1 MTDDRNRVRLLVNGT
16 DFGGWKSVSISAGID
31 RQARDFDLS
40 VTDRWPGSD
49 VPRRIAPGDA
59 CQVFIGSD
67 LVLTGYVDGTPISYD
82 AKSVTVGV
90 KGRSKT
96 ADLVDC
102 SAIHEPGQFKGRKV
116 EQIAAELAAPYGVA
130 VLAAV
135 DTGAPIADHQ
145 IQQGEAVFESI
156 DRMLKLRALLSTDD
170 ADGRLVLTRAGSA
183 RAATDLVVGENVLTG
198 SASLDCKDRFSEY
211 RIKGQRTADAA
222 AGGGDEDGD
231 DDEDA
236 GAVAVAVVDDEG
248 PDIAAI
254 TADAAGASQVAAV
267 QADTGITRK
276 RVLVIVAD
284 GQPDGGTARE
294 RARWEAAH
302 RAGKSFETS
311 YTVQGWRQADG
322 RLWVPNEL
330 VRVRDPIIGFD
341 LEMLI
346 SAVSYS
352 LSESGSVA
360 TLTVAPKAA
369 YELLPETPQAKGKG
383 KTGATLTPPIVEFD

>member
-16 DFGGWKSVSISAGID
+16 DFGGWKSVGIAAGID

-59 CQVFIGSD
+59 CQVFIGAD

-130 VLAAV
+130 VVAAV
-135 DTGAPIADHQ
+135 DTGAAIADHQ
-145 IQQGEAVFESI
+145 IQQGESVFESI

-183 RAATDLVVGENVLTG
+183 RAATDLVVGENLLTG

-211 RIKGQRTADAA
+211 RIKGQRTADGA
-222 AGGGDEDGD
+222 GDE
-231 DDEDA
+231 DEDA
-236 GAVAVAVVDDEG
+236 GDDGGG
-248 PDIAAI
+248 PDIGAF
-254 TADAAGASQVAAV
+254 TADAAATSQVAAV
-267 QADTGITRK
+267 HADTGIKRK

-352 LSESGSVA
+352 LSESGSVT

>member
-16 DFGGWKSVSISAGID
+16 DFGGWKSVGIAAGID

-59 CQVFIGSD
+59 CQVFIGPD

-135 DTGAPIADHQ
+135 DTGAAIADHQ
-145 IQQGEAVFESI
+145 LQQGESVFESI

-211 RIKGQRTADAA
+211 RIKGQRTADGA
-222 AGGGDEDGD
+222 GDE
-231 DDEDA
+231 DEDA
-236 GAVAVAVVDDEG
+236 GDDGDG
-248 PDIAAI
+248 PDIGAF
-254 TADAAGASQVAAV
+254 TADAAATSQVAAV
-267 QADTGITRK
+267 QADTGIKRK

-352 LSESGSVA
+352 LSESGSVT

-383 KTGATLTPPIVEFD
+383 KTGATLTPPIVEFE